1 MSHGVQGGWA
11 VVWVGLAVVGVIAL
25 QPVPLSIEE
34 RTRCTTLV
42 LTEDIDEDD
51 GPPVVTVTASGCVDV
66 GGRSEPE
73 VVAAPRILAAAW
85 EHLDRPAAQL
95 RFSHLGVE
103 EPFHLTM
110 MAEQLA
116 EESASHGASPSTR
129 PFDLKRDGLWRAL
142 PVLWILVVVG
152 LVRAVRCLRSAGI
165 VILLARF

>member
-1 MSHGVQGGWA
+1 MSHRVRGAGTVIWL
-11 VVWVGLAVVGVIAL
+11 GLAAVGVMIL

-34 RTRCTTLV
+34 STRCTTLV
-42 LTEDIDEDD
+42 LARSIDKGDD
-51 GPPVVTVTASGCVDV
+51 PPVVTVTASGCVDV
-66 GGRSEPE
+66 GGRSVFEAA
-73 VVAAPRILAAAW
+73 AAPRILAAAW
-85 EHLDRPAAQL
+85 EHLDRPSAQL
-95 RFSHLGVE
+95 RLSHPGVE

-110 MAEQLA
+110 TAEQLA